1 MLSFF
6 AACLVNVLP
15 RICRNYL
22 NIICLLLAC
31 TLGSNPLYAA
41 DDVRFSG
48 FASIGAGKL
57 NRNDDMT
64 FMDYDSDWSFRS
76 DTILGLQALVNIS
89 QRWSATAQVVSR
101 GFTFDKKSDFEP
113 TLEWLFAKYQ
123 WTPET
128 STRIGRMRTPLYLY
142 SDTLEIGYSY
152 PWTRP
157 PVDTYTFL
165 LSALSD
171 FNGIDVSTNFDL
183 GSAYVDFRAF
193 AGAKKGKYLEF
204 DLEFSKIVGTNFKFH
219 WDDISIRYG
228 VTVAET
234 TASSKVLEPLIAGY
248 EFASIL
254 DPIFSEIAE
263 AHVTESAWFQYHGLG
278 IQWDL
283 DSWTLIAE
291 QYLVNGP
298 EEGFANDAVGWY
310 FSLSKQMGNY
320 VPYAVVG
327 YYKNYFNGQVKQLVQ
342 DSESIVAPG
351 IIPLLDTLREI
362 DLEVTDAYN
371 ERGESYTLGVRYDF
385 HANAD
390 IKFELQFLESTAL
403 LLGDDL
409 DSPDEETLITSIV
422 LDVVF

>member
-6 AACLVNVLP
+6 AACLVKLP
-15 RICRNYL
+15 LRSCRISLQTVYL
-22 NIICLLLAC
+22 LIVYAF
-31 TLGSNPLYAA
+31 GSTTLYAA
-41 DDVRFSG
+41 NDVHFSG

-57 NRNDDMT
+57 DRKDDMR

-76 DTILGLQALVNIS
+76 DTILGVQALVNVS

-152 PWTRP
+152 PWSRP

-165 LSALSD
+165 LSAISD
-171 FNGIDVSTNFDL
+171 FNGLDVSTSFDL
-183 GSAYVDFRAF
+183 GSTYVDFRAF

-204 DLEFSKIVGTNFKFH
+204 DLEFKKIIGTNFKFH
-219 WDDISIRYG
+219 WDNLSIRYG

-234 TASSKVLEPLIAGY
+234 DASSKSLEPLTEGY

-254 DPIFSEIAE
+254 DPIFTEIAE
-263 AHVTESAWFQYHGLG
+263 AHITESAWFQYHGLG
-278 IQWDL
+278 LQWDL

-298 EEGFANDAVGWY
+298 EEGFANDAIGWY
-310 FSLSKQMGNY
+310 FSISRQMGHF

-342 DSESIVAPG
+342 DSESVVAPG
-351 IIPLLDTLREI
+351 IIPLLDTLREV
-362 DLEVTDAYN
+362 DLEVIDRYN
-371 ERGESYTLGVRYDF
+371 ERGESYTLGIRYDF
-385 HANAD
+385 HTNAD

-403 LLGDDL
+403 LLGDEL
-409 DSPDEETLITSIV
+409 DSPDEETLVTSIV
-422 LDVVF
+422 LDLVF